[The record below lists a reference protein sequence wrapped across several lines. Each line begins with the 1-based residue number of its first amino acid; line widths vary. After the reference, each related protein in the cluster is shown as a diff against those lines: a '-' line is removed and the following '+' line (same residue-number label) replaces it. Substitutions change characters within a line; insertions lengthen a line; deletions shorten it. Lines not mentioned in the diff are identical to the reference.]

1 MFNQKIQDWFIKNK
15 WEPHSYQLE
24 LFKKIDKIN
33 NALILAPTGSGK
45 TLAGFLPSI
54 NEMIVNP
61 KQGLNTLYISPLKAL
76 ANDIERNLS
85 KPIKEMGL
93 NIRLETRTGDT
104 KQSKKNNQ
112 KYNPPNFL
120 MTTPESF
127 ILMLSWESASI
138 FFQNLRYL
146 IIDEIHTLVN
156 DKRGDLLSLGISRL
170 CHINKKIKK
179 IGLSATVSEPNLILN
194 WLNSG
199 NQPNVKSSI
208 IKQEWL
214 LNPEIKLPKTK
225 KQIPW
230 SGHSGIFAL
239 DEILK
244 IITENKT
251 TIVFVNT
258 RAQSEILFQEIWRIN
273 ENNLPI
279 ALHHGS
285 LSKEQRLKVE
295 IEMSKGR
302 LRAVIS
308 TSSLDLGIDWS
319 NVDHIINIGAP
330 KGVNRLIQRIGRS
343 GHSYNKISKAS
354 LIPTNKFELLECH
367 AALNLIKNY
376 HLDTM
381 KLSSGALEVLAQFLV
396 GLSISE
402 PLDPNIVFK
411 VIKKAFPYRCITLEE
426 FSEALEFV
434 STGGYSLKGYGK
446 FHQLVKG
453 IDGKYRP
460 VNSMLKTIWRMNV
473 GTIVEA
479 INIRVKLKS
488 GRYLGNIEEYFSQS
502 LSKGDTFIFGGMLL
516 EFYNLEKNTLVV
528 IPKYSGE
535 PKIPSFVGGRLPISE
550 TLADEVRKIL
560 ETEGDWKN
568 FDNEINK
575 WLKRQINVSG
585 IPKRESLFIEIFK
598 RGNRYYSV
606 AYCFEGRKA
615 HQTLGMLITKR
626 MERLS
631 LSPIGFVANDYAIAI
646 WSKKC
651 PKNLEVIFNLDI
663 LGDDLE
669 EWLEETSILKR
680 SFRMIA
686 IIAGL
691 INQNIIGDD
700 INKKQMT
707 INSDLIYDV
716 LRRHQPDHFLL
727 KATRQDAAKGLT
739 DISRLSNM
747 LKKFNNKIDVKY
759 LDRAS
764 PLAIPIL
771 LEIGKETVH
780 GEVEEELLVEL
791 EKELSEI
798 RDEENEYKKE

>member
-502 LSKGDTFIFGGMLL
+502 LSRGDTFIFGGMLL

-716 LRRHQPDHFLL
+716 LKRHQPDHFLL

>member
-24 LFKKIDKIN
+24 LFKKIDEIN

-112 KYNPPNFL
+112 KYDPPNFL

-170 CHINKKIKK
+170 CYINKKIKK

-446 FHQLVKG
+446 FHQIVKG

-502 LSKGDTFIFGGMLL
+502 LSRGDTFIFGGMLL

-716 LRRHQPDHFLL
+716 LKRHQPDHFLL

>member
-24 LFKKIDKIN
+24 LFKKIDEIN

-411 VIKKAFPYRCITLEE
+411 VIKKAFPYRCITIEE

-446 FHQLVKG
+446 FHQIVKG

-479 INIRVKLKS
+479 INIRVRLKN

-502 LSKGDTFIFGGMLL
+502 LSRGDTFIFGGMLL

-560 ETEGDWKN
+560 ETEGNWKN
-568 FDNEINK
+568 FDNEINN

>member
-15 WEPHSYQLE
+15 WEAHSYQLE

-33 NALILAPTGSGK
+33 NALIIAPTGSGK

-61 KQGLNTLYISPLKAL
+61 KEGLNTLYISPLKAL

-93 NIRLETRTGDT
+93 NIRVETRTGDT

-112 KYNPPNFL
+112 KHNPPNFL

-127 ILMLSWESASI
+127 ILMLSWERASN
-138 FFQNLRYL
+138 FFKDLRFL

-170 CHINKKIKK
+170 CHLNKNIKK
-179 IGLSATVSEPNLILN
+179 IGLSATVSEPDLILN

-199 NQPNVKSSI
+199 NQSNINSTI
-208 IKQEWL
+208 IKHEWL

-244 IITENKT
+244 IITKNKT

-258 RAQSEILFQEIWRIN
+258 RAQSEILFQEIWKIN

-295 IEMSKGR
+295 IEMSKGS

-343 GHSYNKISKAS
+343 GHSHNRVSKAS

-381 KLSSGALEVLAQFLV
+381 KFSSGALEVLAQFLV

-411 VIKKAFPYRCITLEE
+411 IIKKAFPYNSITLEE
-426 FSEALEFV
+426 FAEALEFV

-446 FHQLVKG
+446 FHQIVKG

-460 VNSMLKTIWRMNV
+460 VNRSLKTIWRMNV

-479 INIRVKLKS
+479 INIRVKLKG

-502 LSKGDTFIFGGMLL
+502 LSRGDTFIFGGMLL
-516 EFYNLEKNTLVV
+516 EFHNLEKNTLVV
-528 IPKYSGE
+528 VPKYSGE
-535 PKIPSFVGGRLPISE
+535 AKIPSFVGGRLPISE

-560 ETEGDWKN
+560 ENEGNWKN
-568 FDNEINK
+568 LDNEINY
-575 WLKRQINVSG
+575 WLKRQLNVSG

-606 AYCFEGRKA
+606 AYCFDGRKA

-716 LRRHQPDHFLL
+716 LKRHQPDHFLL

-739 DISRLSNM
+739 DITRLSNM

-759 LDRAS
+759 LDKAS

-771 LEIGKETVH
+771 LEIGKETIH

-798 RDEENEYKKE
+798 SDEEYEYKQE

>member
-24 LFKKIDKIN
+24 LFKKIDEIN

-112 KYNPPNFL
+112 KNDPPNFL

-446 FHQLVKG
+446 FHQIVKG

-560 ETEGDWKN
+560 ETEGNWKN
-568 FDNEINK
+568 FDNEINN

-686 IIAGL
+686 IISGL

>member
-1 MFNQKIQDWFIKNK
+1 MFNQKIQDWFNKKK
-15 WEPHSYQLE
+15 WEPHPYQIE
-24 LFKKIDKIN
+24 LFKKIDEIN
-33 NALILAPTGSGK
+33 NVLVLAPTGSGK

-54 NEMIVNP
+54 NEIIVNP

-170 CHINKKIKK
+170 CHINKNIKK

-208 IKQEWL
+208 IKQKWL

-230 SGHSGIFAL
+230 SGHSGVFAL

-244 IITENKT
+244 IINENKT

-330 KGVNRLIQRIGRS
+330 KGVNRLIQRVGRS
-343 GHSYNKISKAS
+343 GHSHNKISKAS

-446 FHQLVKG
+446 FHQIIKG

-460 VNSMLKTIWRMNV
+460 VNKMLKTIWRMNV

-479 INIRVKLKS
+479 INVRVKLKS

-502 LSKGDTFIFGGMLL
+502 LSRGDTFIFGGMLL

-560 ETEGDWKN
+560 ETEGNWKN
-568 FDNEINK
+568 FDNEINY

-686 IIAGL
+686 TIAGL

-716 LRRHQPDHFLL
+716 LKRHQPDHFLL

-739 DISRLSNM
+739 DISRLSSM
-747 LKKFNNKIDVKY
+747 LKKFNNKIEVKY
-759 LDRAS
+759 LDKAS

-798 RDEENEYKKE
+798 RDEEDEYKKK

>member
-24 LFKKIDKIN
+24 LFKKIDEIN

-411 VIKKAFPYRCITLEE
+411 VIKKAFPYRCITIEE

-446 FHQLVKG
+446 FHQIVKG

-502 LSKGDTFIFGGMLL
+502 LSRGDTFIFGGMLL

-568 FDNEINK
+568 FDNEINY
-575 WLKRQINVSG
+575 WLKRQVNVSG

-759 LDRAS
+759 LNRAS

>member
-93 NIRLETRTGDT
+93 NISLETRTGDT

-179 IGLSATVSEPNLILN
+179 IGLSATVSEPNLILK

-199 NQPNVKSSI
+199 NQLNVKSSI

-381 KLSSGALEVLAQFLV
+381 KLSIGALEVLAQFLV

-446 FHQLVKG
+446 FHQIVKG

-488 GRYLGNIEEYFSQS
+488 GRYLGNVEEYFSQS
-502 LSKGDTFIFGGMLL
+502 LSRGDTFIFGGMLL

-568 FDNEINK
+568 FDNEINY
-575 WLKRQINVSG
+575 WLKRQVNVSG

-716 LRRHQPDHFLL
+716 LKRHQPDHFLL

-759 LDRAS
+759 LNRAS

>member
-446 FHQLVKG
+446 FHQIVKG

-560 ETEGDWKN
+560 ETEGNWKN
-568 FDNEINK
+568 FDNEINN
-575 WLKRQINVSG
+575 WLKRQIHVSG